1 MNQLNQL
8 PLLQFFRINDPYR
21 LFGLLLV
28 SIICMLPLFIDSPG
42 LTSLELKSL
51 LVGEKVK
58 EGFILYTELVD
69 NTAPL
74 AGWADGFLS
83 LLFGRSLVVRQVIGF
98 LIVFLQA
105 TYIGMLFINKKAFAE
120 NTYIPSVIFIG
131 IAFFSFDN
139 FSLTPELIGSGFL
152 LLALNRLFKEL
163 EFREQPDE
171 SIFNLGLF
179 LSLATLFSLTFTL
192 HFIGA
197 IVILTAFTRNT
208 LRKYLLM
215 VVGFLLPHALLMSSY
230 FIFDGFGALWYS
242 YYVPGFTW
250 WPTFLVSLQSL
261 SVLGA
266 VPLFFLL
273 IAFIMLNRE
282 ARLSKYQGQ
291 LVQSM
296 FIWLFF
302 SLLQGFLSKEIRA
315 QSFITIIPSLS
326 FFIAHYLLLIRRRR
340 LAEIS
345 LWILMTGTLTVSY
358 LARYHVLES
367 VSYKSL
373 LVETSP
379 SFSTNKRILVLDDD
393 LTPYRENKL
402 ASPFLNWR
410 LSKSFF
416 IEPDYYE
423 HVILVHEGLTADPP
437 EIIRDA
443 DNLLA
448 PFLDRMPALQK
459 RYKKEG
465 IYYYQIVNN

>member
-1 MNQLNQL
+1 
-8 PLLQFFRINDPYR
+8 
-21 LFGLLLV
+21 
-28 SIICMLPLFIDSPG
+28 
-42 LTSLELKSL
+42 
-51 LVGEKVK
+51 
-58 EGFILYTELVD
+58 
-69 NTAPL
+69 
-74 AGWADGFLS
+74 
-83 LLFGRSLVVRQVIGF
+83 
-98 LIVFLQA
+98 
-105 TYIGMLFINKKAFAE
+105 
-120 NTYIPSVIFIG
+120 
-131 IAFFSFDN
+131 
-139 FSLTPELIGSGFL
+139 
-152 LLALNRLFKEL
+152 
-163 EFREQPDE
+163 
-171 SIFNLGLF
+171 
-179 LSLATLFSLTFTL
+179 
-192 HFIGA
+192 
-197 IVILTAFTRNT
+197 
-208 LRKYLLM
+208 M